1 MLNFH
6 RKINRKESLIGF
18 YKTGSSVDEL
28 TFIIFYQYAT
38 LLKQQKNK
46 GVLPKPIILL
56 IDPTMTNNRLS
67 IKVSSFPHI
76 DLS

>member
-38 LLKQQKNK
+38 LLKQ
-46 GVLPKPIILL
+46 
-56 IDPTMTNNRLS
+56 
-67 IKVSSFPHI
+67 
-76 DLS
+76 